1 MKIEIWSDYACPY
14 CYIAKERLE
23 KAMND
28 LGIKDQ
34 VNIEMR
40 SFELDPNAS
49 YKVVSSTED
58 RFAKKYRLS
67 NAMAAERIR
76 QIEQLGREEGIDFRY
91 STTQYT
97 NTMDAHR
104 LTHYAE
110 KQGNKTIV
118 EDLFKAYFTDNLELS
133 DKNVLKEI
141 AVKNGLDENEVEKV
155 LNSNEF
161 ESDVRKD
168 ESQAYSMGIQAVP
181 FFLINGKFTLNG
193 AQNVETFKMALKE
206 AIQDDIQNNDLSG
219 MSCGIDGCY

>member
-14 CYIAKERLE
+14 CYIGKERLE
-23 KAMND
+23 KAMNE

-49 YKVVSSTED
+49 YDVVSNTED

-67 NAMAAERIR
+67 NSMAAERIK
-76 QIEQLGREEGIDFRY
+76 QIENLGKKEGIDFKY
-91 STTQYT
+91 YTTQYT

-104 LTHYAE
+104 LTHYAK
-110 KQGNKTIV
+110 KQGNNTI
-118 EDLFKAYFTDNLELS
+118 EKDLFKAYFTDNLELS

-141 AVKNGLDENEVEKV
+141 AAKHGLDKNEVDKV

-168 ESQAYSMGIQAVP
+168 EKQAYSMGVHGVP
-181 FFLINGKFTLNG
+181 YFLINGETTLSG

-206 AIQDDIQNNDLSG
+206 AMQNANQNDDLSG
-219 MSCGIDGCY
+219 MSCGIDGCH

>member
-1 MKIEIWSDYACPY
+1 MKIEIWSDYACPF
-14 CYIAKERLE
+14 CYIGEARLE
-23 KAMND
+23 KAMNE

-49 YKVVSSTED
+49 YEVVSNTED
-58 RFAKKYRLS
+58 RFAKKYGLS
-67 NAMAAERIR
+67 NSMAAERIR
-76 QIEQLGREEGIDFRY
+76 QIEQYGKDEGIDFKY
-91 STTQYT
+91 YTTRYT

-110 KQGNKTIV
+110 KQGNKTIAK
-118 EDLFKAYFTDNLELS
+118 DLFKAYFTDNLELS

-168 ESQAYSMGIQAVP
+168 ETQAYSMGVRGVP
-181 FFLINGKFTLNG
+181 YFLINGEITLSG
-193 AQNVETFKMALKE
+193 AQNVETFKMALKQ
-206 AIQDDIQNNDLSG
+206 AMQDDSQNNDLSG
-219 MSCGIDGCY
+219 MSCGIDGCN